1 MENKKRMPLLI
12 QSIKQNMPRLVGVEE
27 AMWSLCSGNNIF
39 VQGMAA
45 TPTFLTEAMTRW
57 GISQKLTNLS
67 VHHMHTEGECPYI
80 RKDAQPYFRS
90 KSFFVGQN
98 VRHALADGVAD
109 YIPVFM
115 GSVPRLF
122 RKRIIPLDVALVQMS
137 PPDNH
142 GVCSLGPSV
151 EVSLAAIETAK
162 HVVCQIN
169 HYMPRT
175 QGDALVHIQN
185 VDTIVEHDA
194 PLYTSTPK
202 DPTPEDKTI
211 GKLIASHLVPDG
223 ATLQLGIGNIP
234 NMVLAELQSHKDL
247 GIHSE
252 MLSDGVVNLVR
263 NGVITNAKKKVDP
276 GRMVVSFMTGSS
288 DLFAFA
294 HNNSFVEM
302 RDAAYTND
310 PYVIAKQDHMITIN
324 SAIEVDITGQICSDS
339 IGKRVYSG
347 FGGQLDFIYG
357 ASMATHGKAIIA
369 LHSRTSQGHPRI
381 VPQLHQGAGVVT
393 TRGHADYIVTE
404 YGIASLYGK
413 ALRERALGLI
423 EIAHPEDRTLLL
435 QEAKHRKLL

>member
-1 MENKKRMPLLI
+1 MPLLVH
-12 QSIKQNMPRLVGVEE
+12 SIKQRMPRLVGVEE
-27 AMWSLCSGNNIF
+27 AMRSLRSGNNIF

-45 TPTFLTEAMTRW
+45 TPTFLTEAMTKW
-57 GISQKLTNLS
+57 GISQKLTNLN
-67 VHHMHTEGECPYI
+67 VHHLHTEGECPYI
-80 RKDAQPYFRS
+80 RKKAHPYFRC

-98 VRHALADGVAD
+98 VRQAIAEGVAD

-115 GSVPRLF
+115 GDVPRLF

-137 PPDNH
+137 PPDNK

-169 HYMPRT
+169 RHMPRT
-175 QGDALVHIQN
+175 QGDALVHIEN
-185 VDTIVEHDA
+185 VDMIVEHDT

-202 DPTPEDKTI
+202 PPTHEDRII
-211 GKLIASHLVPDG
+211 GKLIATNLVPDG

-252 MLSDGVVNLVR
+252 MFSDGVVNLVR
-263 NGVITNAKKKVDP
+263 KGVVTNAKKTVDP
-276 GRMVVSFMTGSS
+276 GRMVVSFLTGST

-310 PYVIAKQDHMITIN
+310 PYVISQQDHMVAIN
-324 SAIEVDITGQICSDS
+324 SAVEVDITGQICSDS

-347 FGGQLDFIYG
+347 FGGQLDFMYG
-357 ASMATHGKAIIA
+357 ATMAAHGKAIIA
-369 LHSRTSQGHPRI
+369 LHSRTSKGQPRI
-381 VPQLHQGAGVVT
+381 VPHLQPGAGVVT

-404 YGIASLYGK
+404 YGIASLRGK
-413 ALRERALGLI
+413 SLQERAHCLI
-423 EIAHPEDRTLLL
+423 KIAHPEDRPLLL
-435 QEAKHRKLL
+435 QEARHRKFI